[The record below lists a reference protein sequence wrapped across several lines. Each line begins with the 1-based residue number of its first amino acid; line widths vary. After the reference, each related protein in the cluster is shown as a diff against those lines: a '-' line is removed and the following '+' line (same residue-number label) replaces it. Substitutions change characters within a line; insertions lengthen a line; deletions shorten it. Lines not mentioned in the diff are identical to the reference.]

1 MITAVICTI
10 AGLAGSPAAVP
21 PSPQAGI
28 LSDVIVSESGVHSR
42 TIASICTCPAC
53 LAKSSVA
60 AK

>member
-10 AGLAGSPAAVP
+10 AGLSGSPGAVAP
-21 PSPQAGI
+21 PQAGI